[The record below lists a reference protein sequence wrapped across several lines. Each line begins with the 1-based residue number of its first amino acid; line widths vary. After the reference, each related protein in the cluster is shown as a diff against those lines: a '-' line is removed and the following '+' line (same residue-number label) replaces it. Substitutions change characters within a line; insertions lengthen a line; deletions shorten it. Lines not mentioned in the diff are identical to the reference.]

1 MTIEQLISP
10 SVPKLSLADTGTQ
23 ALSLMQENNVTQL
36 PLVNEGKYV
45 ALITEENLFD
55 WDKPE
60 SPLSA
65 SDFLDYKPAVFAQ
78 GHPFEAMRIAN
89 RQHLTVLPVVDGENT
104 YLGAITQD
112 ELLKYITEN
121 SGVDNPG
128 GIIVIEMLPRDYSL
142 SQIARICENE
152 EVSIISLQL
161 HNGADSKIEITIK
174 TNRTNLSALASSFE
188 RHSIVVKEV
197 YGELQN
203 IDDTMERYGLLMN
216 YLNM

>member
-10 SVPKLSLADTGTQ
+10 SVPQLAFQDTVRK
-23 ALSLMQENNVTQL
+23 ALSVMEENSITQL

-45 ALITEENLFD
+45 SLILEDNLID

-60 SPLSA
+60 STLNA
-65 SDFLDYKPAVFAQ
+65 AEFLEYKPAVFAQ
-78 GHPFEAMRIAN
+78 GHPFEALRVAN
-89 RQHLTVLPVVDGENT
+89 RQHLSILPVVDGENT

-112 ELLKYITEN
+112 DLLKYITEN

-128 GIIVIEMLPRDYSL
+128 GIIVIEVAPRDYSL
-142 SQIARICENE
+142 SEIARICENE

-161 HNGADSKIEITIK
+161 HNGAEGKLEITLK
-174 TNRTNLSALASSFE
+174 TNRSNLSALANSFE
-188 RHSIVVKEV
+188 RHSLTVKEV
-197 YGELQN
+197 YGEQVN
-203 IDDTMERYGLLMN
+203 YDDTMSRYGLLMN

>member
-1 MTIEQLISP
+1 MTIEKLISP
-10 SVPKLSLADTGTQ
+10 SIPQLALTDTSSK
-23 ALSLMQENNVTQL
+23 ALSVMEENNLTQL

-45 ALITEENLFD
+45 ALISEDDLFD

-65 SDFLDYKPAVFAQ
+65 ADFLDYKPAVFAQ
-78 GHPFEAMRIAN
+78 GHPFEAMRVAN
-89 RQHLTVLPVVDGENT
+89 RQHLSILPVVDEDNT
-104 YLGAITQD
+104 YIGAITQD
-112 ELLKYITEN
+112 ELLRYITEN

-142 SQIARICENE
+142 SQIALICENE

-161 HNGADSKIEITIK
+161 HNGIDGKIEITLK
-174 TNRTNLSALASSFE
+174 TNRTNLSALTSSFE
-188 RHSIVVKEV
+188 RHNITVKEV

-203 IDDTMERYGLLMN
+203 VDDTMDRYDLLMN